1 MFIEGG
7 YVLNPLSANTRIQN
21 SHLLSLYVSYKS
33 SSEKLLK
40 YQIIVSCVI
49 MSLILITICF
59 IERWYNKEKFHAEHS
74 LG

>member
-1 MFIEGG
+1 MCLTFKRK
-7 YVLNPLSANTRIQN
+7 YQNSN

-59 IERWYNKEKFHAEHS
+59 IEHWYNKEKFHAEHY
-74 LG
+74 

>member
-7 YVLNPLSANTRIQN
+7 YVLNPLSANTKIQIPI
-21 SHLLSLYVSYKS
+21 SVLSLYVSYKS

-59 IERWYNKEKFHAEHS
+59 IEHWYNKEKFHAEHS
-74 LG
+74 